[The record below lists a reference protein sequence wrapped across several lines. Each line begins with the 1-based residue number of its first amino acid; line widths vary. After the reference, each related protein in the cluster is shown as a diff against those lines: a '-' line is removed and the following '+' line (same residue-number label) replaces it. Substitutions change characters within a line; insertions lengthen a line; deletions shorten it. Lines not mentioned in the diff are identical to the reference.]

1 MLLII
6 DTWCCVAIWY
16 DTGQSTRR
24 CRFRPFS
31 NIVSFFLFWA
41 HFPNVASFFFFFFSR
56 KRVLLQTLQIM
67 TICSCLEKQCFFLL
81 LIISVFFKIFSLL
94 CPFLYYKRL
103 ASYRNG
109 QGERTKTSGNF
120 DLYDLQSRQIH
131 SPARPDLLLSPAS
144 CPPDYGEKTG
154 GASPPLERTASHLLD
169 PNTKYHT
176 WSKYKIL

>member
-1 MLLII
+1 MAPARVRDTAVFGHFPILCPFFSFEPLFLML
-6 DTWCCVAIWY
+6 
-16 DTGQSTRR
+16 
-24 CRFRPFS
+24 RPF
-31 NIVSFFLFWA
+31 
-41 HFPNVASFFFFFFSR
+41 FFFFFFSR

-176 WSKYKIL
+176 